1 MYVNLTPKLLLAT
14 LFFVCFIIVYCII
27 RYFVYDGKIT
37 IGEYG
42 TSKYIFTIV
51 SIIVLSFI
59 LSIIVIF
66 GLKLSNT
73 VNLLDFFQ
81 EYLGNS

>member
-1 MYVNLTPKLLLAT
+1 MYVNLTPELLLVT

-51 SIIVLSFI
+51 SIIVLS
-59 LSIIVIF
+59 LVLTIIVVF

-73 VNLLDFFQ
+73 INLLDFFQ
-81 EYLGNS
+81 KYLGIS